1 MGMGYTSS
9 ISKVECNTR
18 ISLDYVF
25 SKLIIRPIILF
36 CRIVQPVRF
45 MWKKDPEP
53 DQDSVSD
60 LQHCWSVIKFE
71 IMSLSQGVTTH
82 FFCIL
87 ENVELLQE
95 IVLSI
100 PRHLENVHEF
110 PQNKWFKVENIFISY
125 SIMDELSNIF
135 IIKIDEFKNGW
146 IEHPC

>member
-1 MGMGYTSS
+1 
-9 ISKVECNTR
+9 
-18 ISLDYVF
+18 
-25 SKLIIRPIILF
+25 
-36 CRIVQPVRF
+36 
-45 MWKKDPEP
+45 
-53 DQDSVSD
+53 
-60 LQHCWSVIKFE
+60 
-71 IMSLSQGVTTH
+71 MSLSQGVTTH

-135 IIKIDEFKNGW
+135 IIKIDEFKNG
-146 IEHPC
+146 